1 MIARTA
7 QEWIE
12 ILSKTYKG
20 KMDEPLMLEWL
31 DRHYAEQ
38 TLGRVVRKATFE
50 KIVNRTDE
58 WFDPYPVARCLHE
71 TLSEAAE

>member
-12 ILSKTYKG
+12 TLTETYKG
-20 KMDEPLMLEWL
+20 KMDEPLMLDWI
-31 DRHYAEQ
+31 DRHHAEH
-38 TLGRVVRKATFE
+38 TLGRVVRKATFARFVN
-50 KIVNRTDE
+50 KIDE
-58 WFDPYPVARCLHE
+58 WPSTDCLHE

>member
-12 ILSKTYKG
+12 ILSNTYKG
-20 KMDEPLMLEWL
+20 KMDEPLMLDWI
-31 DRHYAEQ
+31 DRHHAEA

-50 KIVNRTDE
+50 KFVNRTDE
-58 WFDPYPVARCLHE
+58 WLDSYPSTSCLHE
-71 TLSEAAE
+71 TLKEAAE

>member
-1 MIARTA
+1 
-7 QEWIE
+7 
-12 ILSKTYKG
+12 
-20 KMDEPLMLEWL
+20 MLEWL

>member
-1 MIARTA
+1 MQARTA

-12 ILSKTYKG
+12 ILSNTYKG

-31 DRHYAEQ
+31 DRHHAEQ

-58 WFDPYPVARCLHE
+58 WSDPWPASTVLHQ
-71 TLSEAAE
+71 TLKEAAE

>member
-12 ILSKTYKG
+12 ILSNTYKG
-20 KMDEPLMLEWL
+20 KMDEPLMLDWI
-31 DRHYAEQ
+31 DRHHAEA

-50 KIVNRTDE
+50 KFVNRTDE
-58 WFDPYPVARCLHE
+58 WSDSYPSTSCLHE
-71 TLSEAAE
+71 TLKEAAE